1 MNCSLK
7 TKAKLVFGGTI
18 SWFVFSASLLII
30 IYMLSTGL
38 LTGGYSFAWNKYLSN
53 AMYNDAVDALNS
65 YCWDYYTSKEEGYIF
80 DSHYYEQLYS
90 MENSNFRFM
99 CISDEENQI
108 PGFYYNDEKK
118 QQAKTYEFELTNDYY
133 FTESYYYADLNAL
146 NAFIETL
153 DDNYSYDIQEIM
165 SEDEE
170 YIEYYVVYVTGFNE
184 GVDIKMQAYIPAKLT
199 ANDNYFYTEA
209 CFKLLDNCKPYIF
222 IATIV
227 SAIFMVVFT
236 VKLIN
241 RAGRR
246 NGSEKIYDK
255 AIDRM
260 PFDLFLLIM
269 LSAIGTIGLL
279 VMDLIMDH
287 HTNVFIYFL
296 AYLVVVAMG
305 LIAIGLLFLGFAA
318 STAVRVKCGTIFSNT
333 LVYKITVGIINA
345 CRKVSV
351 AISNIGAY
359 KKVALIFIGLDGVLT
374 LIALFLG
381 FYGIDYDY
389 MFIAFII
396 FVLVMLVLMFFE
408 ACVVYNVYLL
418 QTSCN
423 KIAEGDFEHK
433 ADKKYTLKLFGGV
446 VESINNISDGMD
458 RALKDK
464 IKSEHFKTELIT
476 NVSHDIKT
484 PLTSII
490 TYVNLLQN
498 SKVSGDEATEYL
510 DVLERQSGKL
520 KRLIEDLVEASK
532 ASTGNLNL
540 EYSIMDISL
549 LIEQAVCEYEGK
561 LSAMSLNVVLDKEI
575 ENNYVKA
582 DGRYLWRV
590 IDNLLSNI
598 CKYSLENTRVYITV
612 ERNIDNKCIITF
624 KNISKYEIK
633 ITPEELTER
642 FVRGDKSRNTEGS
655 GLGLSIARS
664 LVEAMGGRLY
674 IEVDGDLYKAV
685 LVFDCVE
692 EEGL

>member
-7 TKAKLVFGGTI
+7 TKAKLVLGSTI
-18 SWFVFSASLLII
+18 SWFVFSASVLII

-38 LTGGYSFAWNKYLSN
+38 LTGGYSYAWNKYLSN
-53 AMYNDAVDALNS
+53 AMYNDALDALNS
-65 YCWDYYTSKEEGYIF
+65 YCWDYYTSKEEGYNF

-99 CISDEENQI
+99 CVSDEENQI

-118 QQAKTYEFELTNDYY
+118 QLTKTYDFELRNDYY
-133 FTESYYYADLNAL
+133 YTESYYYDELNAL
-146 NAFIETL
+146 NEFIETL
-153 DDNYSYDIQEIM
+153 DDNYVYDIQEIL

-170 YIEYYVVYVTGFNE
+170 IVEYLIYVTGVVE

-209 CFKLLDNCKPYIF
+209 CFKLLDNCKVYIF
-222 IATIV
+222 IAMIV
-227 SAIFMVVFT
+227 SAVFLVVFT

-260 PFDLFLLIM
+260 PYDLFLLIM
-269 LSAIGTIGLL
+269 LGAIGTIGLFITI
-279 VMDLIMDH
+279 LIMDYR
-287 HTNVFIYFL
+287 TNVFIYFL
-296 AYLVVVAMG
+296 AYLVLIAVG
-305 LIAIGLLFLGFAA
+305 LIAIGLLLLGLAA

-333 LVYKITVGIINA
+333 LVYKITVGTINT

-359 KKVALIFIGLDGVLT
+359 KRVALIFIGLDGALT

-389 MFIAFII
+389 MFIAFVL

-433 ADKKYTLKLFGGV
+433 IENKLILKSFNGV
-446 VESINNISDGMD
+446 ATSINNISDGMD

-532 ASTGNLNL
+532 ASTGNLSL
-540 EYSIMDISL
+540 EYSTMDISL
-549 LIEQAVCEYEGK
+549 LVEQAVCEYEGK
-561 LSAMSLNVVLDKEI
+561 FAAMNLNVVLDKEM
-575 ENNYVKA
+575 ESNYVKA

-685 LVFDCVE
+685 LVFDCVK